1 MKIPIFKKKKFFLK
15 IGIFFQNREKSQLN
29 SIVNGARFRPENTQK
44 MGKWIIWSFWIVKRI
59 CLGLS
64 ITQYIYSYNVFQVLL
79 DELHEQGRLNSMS
92 LWMDLFLIITQDLR
106 FGHMLGQAGRC
117 KS

>member
-1 MKIPIFKKKKFFLK
+1 MCS
-15 IGIFFQNREKSQLN
+15 N
-29 SIVNGARFRPENTQK
+29 
-44 MGKWIIWSFWIVKRI
+44 
-59 CLGLS
+59 
-64 ITQYIYSYNVFQVLL
+64 NVFQVLL

-117 KS
+117 KSWVKAFRIIPEFRIRQLLMASLI